1 MGSFVH
7 EDDVYFAYG
16 TIFTDKTKVVLFTRN
31 YQVLKIEPIEKCTV
45 AIHQMLQEDKL
56 NPLGGNKIY
65 SDRFVSQ
72 VLSYLSPVSV
82 MD

>member
-45 AIHQMLQEDKL
+45 AIHQML
-56 NPLGGNKIY
+56 
-65 SDRFVSQ
+65 
-72 VLSYLSPVSV
+72 
-82 MD
+82 